1 MRGDKVLFTERYD
14 DEIAATAYRVST
26 RMLGGESV
34 NRIAYSLFQNGW
46 YSHEVTKIL
55 CIAKAIVFKGV

>member
-1 MRGDKVLFTERYD
+1 MRGDKVLFPERYD

-26 RMLGGESV
+26 RMLGGESI
-34 NRIAYSLFQNGW
+34 NRIAYSLFQTGW

-55 CIAKAIVFKGV
+55 CIAKAIALKGV